1 LTLIQNFPLTGA
13 IIVST
18 PQEVAL
24 ADVRKAADMFRNEQ
38 IRIPLLGLVE
48 NMSYF
53 IPPEDPGKKY
63 FIFGQSGCKKFADQ
77 HNIPLLGQI
86 PIVPAISESGDSGS
100 PIASENDSPV
110 TVAFEKLAEAV
121 AQQIAIQN
129 AIRESFKSN

>member
-18 PQEVAL
+18 PQEVSL
-24 ADVRKAADMFRNEQ
+24 SDVRKAADMFKNDQ

-53 IPPEDPGKKY
+53 IPPDDPTKKY
-63 FIFGQSGCKKFADQ
+63 YIFGQSGCKKLADQ
-77 HNIPLLGQI
+77 LHIPILGQI
-86 PIVPAISESGDSGS
+86 PIVPAITESGDSGS
-100 PIASENDSPV
+100 PIAVDGNLPV
-110 TVAFEKLAEAV
+110 TAAFDKLAEAV

-129 AIRESFKSN
+129 AIKESFGIN